1 MNNPGEVLG
10 QMSKVVTTNTKTMGV
25 LASRAMVLGKP
36 FASQCVEISRSF
48 RRGIEDAKSLMDDV
62 ALRAEYHSALLELT
76 NTILGSL
83 KESARDR

>member
-25 LASRAMVLGKP
+25 LASRGGLGKF